1 LDGKWVERLKS
12 KTRQL
17 QQERDELAQNT
28 RQQAVDM
35 QQSNTVWSESLTA
48 VLASTVT
55 GEDIPSNFLHLV
67 LPHPFSSMRTLSW
80 KPVSP
85 YVFAEV
91 YTGLGEDCRL
101 PEEDLRM
108 ADLLCWT
115 IGTSLPRSIPVDA
128 LHQIVWLETDLLKK
142 IRNLEKRDSW
152 VLLAFRLLFK
162 MVVSSDWPAC
172 CIAAVRLAVL
182 ARQYPMYNQNEWD
195 GLVAGLLN
203 QYIQLDIDPLGQA
216 CLAYLCRPPAILASR
231 CHNIFPK
238 LSLRPPL
245 MQKCAFQNLCRY
257 SKPTVQTWPRKT
269 SMALS
274 ALSL

>member
-108 ADLLCWT
+108 ADLLC
-115 IGTSLPRSIPVDA
+115 G
-128 LHQIVWLETDLLKK
+128 
-142 IRNLEKRDSW
+142 
-152 VLLAFRLLFK
+152 
-162 MVVSSDWPAC
+162 
-172 CIAAVRLAVL
+172 
-182 ARQYPMYNQNEWD
+182 
-195 GLVAGLLN
+195 
-203 QYIQLDIDPLGQA
+203 
-216 CLAYLCRPPAILASR
+216 
-231 CHNIFPK
+231 
-238 LSLRPPL
+238 
-245 MQKCAFQNLCRY
+245 
-257 SKPTVQTWPRKT
+257 
-269 SMALS
+269 
-274 ALSL
+274 